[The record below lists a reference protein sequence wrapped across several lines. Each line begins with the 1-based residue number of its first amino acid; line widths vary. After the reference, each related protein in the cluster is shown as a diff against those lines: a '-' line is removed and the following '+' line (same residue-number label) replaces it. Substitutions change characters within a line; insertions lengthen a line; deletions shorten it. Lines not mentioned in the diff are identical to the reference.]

1 MVVLLTQNSV
11 IFLLTSHDTVVLSN
25 SYIIAVVKDV
35 DQFSQSI
42 ARQKIKDKYNHKA

>member
-1 MVVLLTQNSV
+1 MTQNSV

-25 SYIIAVVKDV
+25 SYIIAVVKDI

-42 ARQKIKDKYNHKA
+42 ARQKNKGYLQLKAIMEV